1 MNSPVRIKLDE
12 NLGCQAAELLRA
24 AGHEVTTVHEEGL
37 VGASDE
43 AVANACG
50 AEGRCLVTLDLGF
63 SNPFLFPP
71 AHYAGIAVLRVPGQV
86 TAEDVADRM
95 ETLIRGLSRSEI
107 RGKLWIV
114 QKQRIREYIPREQD

>member
-12 NLGCQAAELLRA
+12 NLGRQAAELLRA

-37 VGASDE
+37 VAAFDE
-43 AVANACG
+43 AVANACRT
-50 AEGRCLVTLDLGF
+50 EGRCLVTLDLGF

-71 AHYAGIAVLRVPGQV
+71 AEYAGIAVLRVPKKV
-86 TAEDVADRM
+86 SAEDVLQRIEA
-95 ETLIRGLSRSEI
+95 LIRGLSRSEI

-114 QKQRIREYIPREQD
+114 HEQRIREYLPREQE